1 MSGRGRTLATLALAL
16 VVSAP
21 VLAQGRPGAGQG
33 QRRDEAFRMVDA
45 YIVSNLQESLLLTDD
60 QFAKLLP
67 LVKRLQK
74 DRREMVQR
82 RIQALQEM
90 RRTMAQGVAT
100 EARVEEL
107 LRELK
112 AVETQEPVT
121 IRRDMDAIDALLS
134 PLQQAKYR
142 LLEVEVERKLRALMN
157 QMRGNGGNR
166 GRLPEGSPEN

>member
-1 MSGRGRTLATLALAL
+1 VKR
-16 VVSAP
+16 
-21 VLAQGRPGAGQG
+21 VLAAFAFTCALTACAADVFAQPAVRGGRKP
-33 QRRDEAFRMVDA
+33 REEAFRMIDA

-60 QFAKLLP
+60 QFTKLLP
-67 LVKRLQK
+67 LVKRLQR
-74 DRREMVQR
+74 DRRELVQR
-82 RIQALQEM
+82 RVHALMEM

-112 AVETQEPVT
+112 AVEAQEPAT

-142 LLEVEVERKLRALMN
+142 LLEVEVERKLRALMS
-157 QMRGNGGNR
+157 QMRKGGGGR
-166 GRLPEGSPEN
+166 GRLDEGSPED

>member
-1 MSGRGRTLATLALAL
+1 VSGRGRTLAALTMAL
-16 VVSAP
+16 VMAAP

-33 QRRDEAFRMVDA
+33 ERRDEAFRMVDA

-60 QFAKLLP
+60 QFTKLLP

-121 IRRDMDAIDALLS
+121 IRRDMDALDALLS

-166 GRLPEGSPEN
+166 GRLPQGSPEN

>member
-1 MSGRGRTLATLALAL
+1 MSGRGRTLAALTMAL
-16 VVSAP
+16 VMAAP

-33 QRRDEAFRMVDA
+33 ERRDEAFRMVDA

-60 QFAKLLP
+60 QFTKLLP

-121 IRRDMDAIDALLS
+121 IRRDMDALDALLS

-166 GRLPEGSPEN
+166 GRLPQGSPEN

>member
-1 MSGRGRTLATLALAL
+1 VSGRGRTLATLALAL

>member
-1 MSGRGRTLATLALAL
+1 MIRCIVGLVLLAGVPVMAQERPLRGGG
-16 VVSAP
+16 AP
-21 VLAQGRPGAGQG
+21 RP
-33 QRRDEAFRMVDA
+33 REELYKMIDA

>member
-1 MSGRGRTLATLALAL
+1 MIRSLLTGLLVASAALAWGQEP
-16 VVSAP
+16 VEPSGAP
-21 VLAQGRPGAGQG
+21 PRP
-33 QRRDEAFRMVDA
+33 RDEAFRMIDA
-45 YIVSNLQESLLLTDD
+45 YFVSNLQESLGLSDE
-60 QFAKLLP
+60 QFVRILP
-67 LVKRLQK
+67 MVKRLQN
-74 DRREMVQR
+74 DRRQMAQR
-82 RIQALQEM
+82 RQRALFEM
-90 RRTMAQGVAT
+90 KKLLQSGRAT
-100 EARVEEL
+100 EGRLEEL

-166 GRLPEGSPEN
+166 GRLPQGSPEN

>member
-1 MSGRGRTLATLALAL
+1 MSVLAVCLGLAATAAPALAQP
-16 VVSAP
+16 AAGP
-21 VLAQGRPGAGQG
+21 VRR
-33 QRRDEAFRMVDA
+33 QREEAFRMIDA
-45 YIVSNLQESLLLTDD
+45 YIVSNLQESLLLSDD
-60 QFAKLLP
+60 QFTRLLP
-67 LVKRLQK
+67 LVKRLQR

-82 RIQALQEM
+82 RIQALMEL
-90 RRTMAQGVAT
+90 RRSMAQGVAT